1 MIRQR
6 FQAVEE
12 RDAALEAARAA
23 TAERDSMASSH
34 CRQQRRWDAEVS
46 CLMIK
51 LHVLLHR

>member
-1 MIRQR
+1 MLRQR

-34 CRQQRRWDAEVS
+34 RRQQRRWDAEVS
-46 CLMIK
+46 CLMMK
-51 LHVLLHR
+51 HHVLLHR

>member
-12 RDAALEAARAA
+12 RDAALEAARTA

-34 CRQQRRWDAEVS
+34 RRQQRRWDAEVS